1 MTREPVAIINAI
13 GIIAVAILP
22 VLAALGIVSWS
33 VEQFGVVETF
43 VVLIVGTITT
53 LFARSKVSPVPVTE

>member
-1 MTREPVAIINAI
+1 MTREPVAIINGL

-22 VLAALGIVSWS
+22 VLAAFGIVDWS

-43 VVLIVGTITT
+43 VVLVIGTVTT
-53 LFARSKVSPVPVTE
+53 WFARSKVSPVTE